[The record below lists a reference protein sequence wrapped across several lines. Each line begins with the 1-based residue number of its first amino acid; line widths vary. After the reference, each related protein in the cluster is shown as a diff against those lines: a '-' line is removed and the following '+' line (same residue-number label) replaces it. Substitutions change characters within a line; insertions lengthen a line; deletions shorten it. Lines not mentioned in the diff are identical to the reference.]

1 MHVTVRI
8 SLCVRASLCPGRLA
22 CTHVTGMIL
31 VLQVHGPCVEVRR
44 QLEGVSLSF
53 GQWGLTTGCHGS
65 GSYPLSHLNDPE
77 SGSVGLGSESGS
89 ALALS
94 EARAGRPRL
103 RERS

>member
-8 SLCVRASLCPGRLA
+8 SLCVRASLCTGRLA
-22 CTHVTGMIL
+22 CMHVTGMIL
-31 VLQVHGPCVEVRR
+31 VLQVHRPCVEVRR
-44 QLEGVSLSF
+44 QLVGVSLSF